1 MSTAPASRT
10 GTRRSPVDPAVRAL
24 QVEEVYRFAGN
35 AAGFSYVGALFCML
49 VFWDTNDL
57 ARGSVWFFYASA
69 VTLLRYMIVL
79 SYKRREP
86 GADVERW
93 AKLVIFA
100 NLLAGIQ
107 WGLLGTVLF
116 PLTHGYRELFTIMV
130 ITCFVGGSLTA
141 YSAIRGAHQA
151 LAIPAIIPPAVYLFF
166 VQQGTQVWAGTTA
179 LLFCV
184 AIVYYSIKLNRHLE
198 ERFRMQVEH
207 EDLLRVTG
215 GVAERLSV
223 ENRELAHRAAVRG
236 ASMETARGEAERLFT
251 HFLRLPLP
259 VIECDGQARIVMCN
273 AAAER
278 LLGEREV
285 DLVGRPLA
293 THLVPV
299 ARKSRDPVGVDS
311 WMGPVVESATLEV
324 EILAHGIKVARGV
337 MASFTRLPALEGATI
352 PGFGVVLAAPP
363 GKNGSS
369 GT

>member
-1 MSTAPASRT
+1 M
-10 GTRRSPVDPAVRAL
+10 
-24 QVEEVYRFAGN
+24 
-35 AAGFSYVGALFCML
+35 
-49 VFWDTNDL
+49 
-57 ARGSVWFFYASA
+57 
-69 VTLLRYMIVL
+69 
-79 SYKRREP
+79 
-86 GADVERW
+86 
-93 AKLVIFA
+93 
-100 NLLAGIQ
+100 
-107 WGLLGTVLF
+107 
-116 PLTHGYRELFTIMV
+116 
-130 ITCFVGGSLTA
+130 GGSLTA

-151 LAIPAIIPPAVYLFF
+151 HAIPAIVPPAVYMFF
-166 VQQGTQVWAGTTA
+166 VQDGTHLWAGITA
-179 LLFCV
+179 LLFCA

-251 HFLRLPLP
+251 HFLRSPLP
-259 VIECDGQARIVMCN
+259 MIECDGQARIVMCN

-293 THLVPV
+293 THLVPT
-299 ARKSRDPVGVDS
+299 ARKSREPVGANS
-311 WMGPVVESATLEV
+311 WIGPVVDSATLEV
-324 EILAHGIKVARGV
+324 EIMAHGVKVARAV
-337 MASFTRLPALEGATI
+337 MASFTRLPAPEGAM

-363 GKNGSS
+363 GKNGGN